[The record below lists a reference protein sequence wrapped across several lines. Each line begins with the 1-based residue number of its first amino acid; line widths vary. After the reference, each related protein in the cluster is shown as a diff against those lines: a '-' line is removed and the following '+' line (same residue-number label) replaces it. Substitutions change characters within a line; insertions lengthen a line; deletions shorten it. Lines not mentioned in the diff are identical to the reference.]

1 MNRSTLVILTACLT
15 FAGLNG
21 SAAADGTAQDAAYGA
36 GSVVGTA
43 VYAPFKATFC
53 ILGGLTSA
61 FTYPFA
67 GKDTA
72 ERVATG
78 GCTGTWWISPGVLK
92 GQETVKFVGGS
103 PSPERP
109 AASKSTAPR

>member
-1 MNRSTLVILTACLT
+1 MNRSTLGILTACLA
-15 FAGLNG
+15 FVALNG
-21 SAAADGTAQDAAYGA
+21 SAAADSKAKDVAYGA
-36 GSVVGTA
+36 GSAVGTA
-43 VYAPFKATFC
+43 VYTPFKATFC

-72 ERVATG
+72 RSVATA

-92 GQETVKFVGGS
+92 GQEPVRFVGS
-103 PSPERP
+103 EPYPERR
-109 AASKSTAPR
+109 ALSKSTAAR